1 MAGSFLVSR
10 SKSTLSEVLVSI
22 LMAGSFLLSKQK
34 RCRSKPWSVVRA
46 LASRG
51 TELLV
56 DADIHSIQQI
66 TEAISLL
73 KNEGLEVRTTI
84 FAPPRRVEN
93 TKWRQFLQTP
103 GIIFEPVLR
112 SNDESSE
119 PNDDAIQRAL
129 RAFLARHDVAC
140 VALVT
145 ADKGFIELIAEL
157 QAKGTSTLV
166 LIPENYH
173 MVHRRYRDA
182 NLKVMKLQEPN
193 PLGGPC
199 VRAVL
204 ASNGDGSVHLVEA
217 YKSFDNSA
225 DAAQVMEFL
234 KDLGFMAGGDY
245 LVQATAKFWFA
256 NELGSLTIFP
266 SQLATTSVRDVIREG
281 IEDYECY
288 PGNLAFCLPMSAVGR
303 PIDAK
308 GLQKY
313 GSRLARRVYR
323 GKGPFMLHDSPDL
336 TSQVLRRLGY
346 LDDHLNDDLTEA
358 LFCFLNATSNKTS
371 LRKMGVLPGTGA
383 ESTDVSERL
392 HAAFL
397 SNGSSG
403 QWQYIKKDVTS
414 MSDVL
419 KHLRRAKVIAK
430 GKYSRTEVFQ
440 AMKMYSHRYGLPAM
454 RTFNG
459 RALRIQQSVNR
470 NPTRRPPIEVKR

>member
-34 RCRSKPWSVVRA
+34 RCRSKPRSVV
-46 LASRG
+46 LAASLG

-66 TEAISLL
+66 AEAISLL

-166 LIPENYH
+166 LIPGNYH

-204 ASNGDGSVHLVEA
+204 ASNGDGSVHLVEP
-217 YKSFDNSA
+217 YKSINLLITQLMLLKSWNS
-225 DAAQVMEFL
+225 
-234 KDLGFMAGGDY
+234 
-245 LVQATAKFWFA
+245 
-256 NELGSLTIFP
+256 
-266 SQLATTSVRDVIREG
+266 
-281 IEDYECY
+281 
-288 PGNLAFCLPMSAVGR
+288 
-303 PIDAK
+303 
-308 GLQKY
+308 
-313 GSRLARRVYR
+313 
-323 GKGPFMLHDSPDL
+323 
-336 TSQVLRRLGY
+336 
-346 LDDHLNDDLTEA
+346 
-358 LFCFLNATSNKTS
+358 
-371 LRKMGVLPGTGA
+371 
-383 ESTDVSERL
+383 
-392 HAAFL
+392 
-397 SNGSSG
+397 
-403 QWQYIKKDVTS
+403 
-414 MSDVL
+414 
-419 KHLRRAKVIAK
+419 
-430 GKYSRTEVFQ
+430 
-440 AMKMYSHRYGLPAM
+440 
-454 RTFNG
+454 
-459 RALRIQQSVNR
+459 
-470 NPTRRPPIEVKR
+470 

>member
-34 RCRSKPWSVVRA
+34 RCRSKHWSVV
-46 LASRG
+46 LAASLG

-166 LIPENYH
+166 LILENYH

-225 DAAQVMEFL
+225 DGIPQVMEFL
-234 KDLGFMAGGDY
+234 KDLGFMAGDY
-245 LVQATAKFWFA
+245 LVQAAKFWFA

-266 SQLATTSVRDVIREG
+266 SQLATTSVRDVIRERS
-281 IEDYECY
+281 EDYECY
-288 PGNLAFCLPMSAVGR
+288 PGNLAFCLPMSAVGP

-358 LFCFLNATSNKTS
+358 LFCFLNAASNKTS

-383 ESTDVSERL
+383 ESSDVCEWL

-430 GKYSRTEVFQ
+430 GTYSQTEVFQ
-440 AMKMYSHRYGLPAM
+440 AMKMHSQRCGLPAM

-470 NPTRRPPIEVKR
+470 NPTRRPPVEVKR